1 MEQKNKATLHVPADL
16 AYLAAIQAFINKL
29 AQLAR
34 FSQKDITL
42 FSVAVEEAITNV
54 VKHAFLPEQKEHF
67 DVTCELTPV
76 EFKVIIRDK
85 GLPFDPDR
93 IKDFSAEKS
102 LDGDEQVGLG
112 FRLMKGSV
120 DTLSFHNLGFGGKEV
135 QLVKFIDQKH
145 IDEYLKASQLEAYD
159 EPEFVEKSKLI
170 PIPFHTML
178 LKSEQAIE
186 ISQCAYRAYGYT
198 YLMENIYYPE
208 RLIEMNKTGELI
220 SAVVVS
226 DETNEVLG
234 HGALEFF
241 GRKKK
246 IPELGMVFTKPKF
259 RRQGCMTHLCEFL
272 DQHIANKGIKGIY
285 ADAVTVH
292 PYSQKAVLK
301 IGFRSVG
308 LRIGL
313 DPPRSFKGIKNQCTQ
328 RETLV
333 LMYRILIDQNV
344 KIFVPVHHKSMIEK
358 IYKNIGINAE
368 VCTLRNIKEEI
379 NKTVQSDMEV
389 DVVEFPRIASIYVNS
404 AGENFQEEITYKLR
418 ELCLKKIEVI
428 DLRLDMCNKNLM
440 KCVPQLEMLGF
451 FFSGVMP
458 DDDKQFLMLQYLNN
472 VPIDYNKIVCA
483 SEFAQ
488 QLKEYVKNCD
498 PNRL

>member
-1 MEQKNKATLHVPADL
+1 MEIKKRATLHVPTDL
-16 AYLAAIQAFINKL
+16 TYLAAIQAFIKEL
-29 AQLAR
+29 AQLAK
-34 FSQKDITL
+34 FSNKDILL
-42 FSVAVEEAITNV
+42 FNLAIEEAVTNV
-54 VKHAFLPEQKEHF
+54 VKHAFLPEQEEHF
-67 DVTCELTPV
+67 EVICELNPV

-93 IKDFSAEKS
+93 VKEFSAENS
-102 LDGDEQVGLG
+102 LNGDEQVGLG

-120 DTLSFHNLGFGGKEV
+120 DALSFHNLGYGGKEV
-135 QLVKFIDQKH
+135 QLVKFVDQKH
-145 IDEYLKASQLEAYD
+145 IETYLKASQMEAYD
-159 EPEFVEKSKLI
+159 DPTFVEKNELV

-178 LKSEQAIE
+178 LQPDQAIE
-186 ISQCAYRAYGYT
+186 ISQCAYKAYGYT

-226 DETNEVLG
+226 DTTNEVLG

-259 RRQGCMTHLCEFL
+259 RRQGCMTHLCDFL
-272 DQHIANKGIKGIY
+272 DQQVADKGIKGIY

-301 IGFRSVG
+301 IGFKAAG

-313 DPPRSFKGIKNQCTQ
+313 DPPRSFKGMKNQCTQ

-333 LMYRILIDQNV
+333 LMYKILIQQNV
-344 KIFVPVHHKSMIEK
+344 EIFAPVHHKSMIEK
-358 IYKNIGINAE
+358 IYKNIGINAS
-368 VCTLRNIKEEI
+368 VRTLRNYKEVTD
-379 NKTVQSDMEV
+379 KKVQSDIEV
-389 DVVEFPRIASIYVNS
+389 DVVEFSRIASFYINS
-404 AGENFQEEITYKLR
+404 VGKNFIEEIKQRLR
-418 ELCLKKIEVI
+418 ELCLKKIEII
-428 DLRLDMCNKNLM
+428 DLRLDMCNKDLI
-440 KCVPQLEMLGF
+440 KCVPELEMLGF
-451 FFSGVMP
+451 FFEGVLP
-458 DDDKQFLMLQYLNN
+458 DDDKQYLLLQYLNN

-483 SEFAQ
+483 SDFAQ
-488 QLKEYVKNCD
+488 ELKAYVKNCD
-498 PNRL
+498 PNQ